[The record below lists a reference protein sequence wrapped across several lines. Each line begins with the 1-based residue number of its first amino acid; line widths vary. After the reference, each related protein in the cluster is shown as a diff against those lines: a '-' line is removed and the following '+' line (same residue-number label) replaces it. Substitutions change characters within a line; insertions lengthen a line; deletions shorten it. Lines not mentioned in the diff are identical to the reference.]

1 MNVSHKRSIQAVST
15 TTSSS
20 LAWLPSKFMRPVGYQ
35 RMAASIAAACVIG
48 LGIGAG
54 AVATAPSAQA
64 LPAGISVEDARA
76 AISAPISVPAGQ
88 TTTVNVPIAVDAGYS
103 GDGWSVSSA
112 GNSVTITAPPEG
124 GQISVPV
131 SAQGQSATITLVAEG
146 QSNSPSNSG
155 GEEGSGAA
163 GSGATGGGAT
173 GSGAD
178 GSGAAGDGSGGT
190 GGDDAGNGGA
200 GGAENGQ
207 AGRGGEG
214 NAGAANSGSSNNA
227 RTDNSSLPAVPGD
240 KPERQAAEELD
251 ESTAER
257 IDLESTIDGN
267 TITAQLGLRQALD
280 FYQRFGNLDQE
291 QFTLRY
297 VDADG
302 NIIEDVERDIDAA
315 ARTLTLTYPEGQAP
329 DNPFYMQLVRKDGS
343 GVEVIVSLKDPNF
356 QAAGSDSEDAA
367 ATSGESAEDGSN
379 LLVTGVVIL
388 GVLILLIIVGFVI
401 RKITKRRS
409 NSHV

>member
-214 NAGAANSGSSNNA
+214 NAGAVNSGSSDNA

-251 ESTAER
+251 ESTAEH